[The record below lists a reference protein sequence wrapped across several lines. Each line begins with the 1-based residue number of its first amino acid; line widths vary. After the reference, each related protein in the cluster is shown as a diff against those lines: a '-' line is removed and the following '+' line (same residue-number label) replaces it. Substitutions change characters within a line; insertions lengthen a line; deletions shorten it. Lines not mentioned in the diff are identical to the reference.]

1 MPDIVMARNV
11 MQVGRGYG
19 GGGGGVIKTPSE
31 NRKVW
36 RQLGNRYTAL
46 CIEENH
52 LRCLENCGLIRY
64 FSKKEEKK

>member
-1 MPDIVMARNV
+1 MYARPRN
-11 MQVGRGYG
+11 GKKCYASREGLRGW
-19 GGGGGVIKTPSE
+19 GVIKTSSE

-52 LRCLENCGLIRY
+52 LRCLENCGLIRH
-64 FSKKEEKK
+64 FSKKEGKK